1 MSLKSFHIAFISCS
15 VLLALGAGVWF
26 LAAGGA
32 LALGIVSIAVGAA
45 LAVYEVRFVKKLKHQ
60 SAL

>member
-26 LAAGGA
+26 LSTGGSPV
-32 LALGIVSIAVGAA
+32 LGILSITAGCA
-45 LAVYEVRFVKKLKHQ
+45 LVAYEIHFVKKLKHV